1 MLAAVQR
8 PISPACITVAVG
20 RPLWKDRPTWYLAAE
35 QDRMIVIE
43 NQRFMAERMK
53 ARLRSHPVDHTALLT
68 APSVVLDIIREAIDQ
83 AAKG

>member
-1 MLAAVQR
+1 
-8 PISPACITVAVG
+8 
-20 RPLWKDRPTWYLAAE
+20 
-35 QDRMIVIE
+35 
-43 NQRFMAERMK
+43 MAERMK